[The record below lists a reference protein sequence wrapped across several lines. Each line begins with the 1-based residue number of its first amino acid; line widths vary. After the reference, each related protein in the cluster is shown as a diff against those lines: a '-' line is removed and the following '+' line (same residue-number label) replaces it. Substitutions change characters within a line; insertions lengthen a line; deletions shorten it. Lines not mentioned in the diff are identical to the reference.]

1 MTLRLDRSSQWF
13 SRAQR
18 LMPGGV
24 SSPVRAFGAVGG
36 TPPFLVR
43 GEGAYVEDAD
53 GNRYIDYVGSWG
65 ALICGHADP
74 AVVEAAVEAVRCGS
88 SFGASTPWEVEL
100 AEVLCEAVPSLEM
113 VRFVSSGTEAV
124 MSALRAARA
133 ATGREEIV
141 KFDGCYH
148 GHADSLLVQ
157 AGSGLATLRLGSSAG
172 VPASAVAHTVSLP
185 YNDVLAL
192 EEAFERFGKEVAAVV
207 VEPVAGNMGVVPA
220 TREFLEALR
229 DLTVAY
235 GALLIFDEVITGFRV
250 AWGGAQAAYDIRPD
264 LTCLGKIVGG
274 GFPLAA
280 YGGRRDVM
288 SLVAPAGP
296 VYQAGTLAG
305 NPVAVRAGLA
315 TLRRLREPGTYERL
329 DRFSSVLA
337 EGLRSAAEEAGV
349 PVQVNRVASMLTVFF
364 TDRPVTDYE
373 SAQRSDGV
381 RYAQFFWGMLRRGV
395 MLPPSPFEAMFV
407 SLAHGEE
414 EIGRTVEAARAAMR
428 EVR

>member
-1 MTLRLDRSSQWF
+1 MLRLDRSAAWWA
-13 SRAQR
+13 RAQR

-24 SSPVRAFGAVGG
+24 SSPVRAFRAVGG

-43 GEGAYVEDAD
+43 GEGAYVLDAD

-74 AVVEAAVEAVRCGS
+74 AVVSAAVEAVRCGS
-88 SFGASTPWEVEL
+88 SFGAPTPDEVRL

-124 MSALRAARA
+124 MSALRVARA
-133 ATGREEIV
+133 LTGRDRIV

-148 GHADSLLVQ
+148 GHVDALLVQ
-157 AGSGLATLRLGSSAG
+157 AGSGLLTLGLAASAG
-172 VPASAVAHTVSLP
+172 VPASHVAHTVSLP
-185 YNDVLAL
+185 YNDVGAV
-192 EEAFERFGKEVAAVV
+192 EEAFARFGKEVAAVI

-220 TREFLEALR
+220 SREFLEALR

-235 GALLIFDEVITGFRV
+235 GAMLIFDEVITGFRV
-250 AWGGAQAAYDIRPD
+250 GWGGAQAAYGIRPD

-280 YGGRRDVM
+280 YGGRRDAM
-288 SLVAPAGP
+288 SLVAPEGP

-305 NPVAVRAGLA
+305 NPVAVRAGLK
-315 TLRRLREPGTYERL
+315 TLERLGEPGTYERL
-329 DRFSSVLA
+329 EGLA
-337 EGLRSAAEEAGV
+337 AALEEGLRRAADEAGI
-349 PVQVNRVASMLTVFF
+349 PVWTNRVASMLTVFF
-364 TDRPVTDYE
+364 TDCPVTDYKTA
-373 SAQRSDGV
+373 SRSDGV
-381 RYAQFFWGMLRRGV
+381 RYAAFFHGMLRRGV
-395 MLPPSPFEAMFV
+395 MLPPSQFEAMFV